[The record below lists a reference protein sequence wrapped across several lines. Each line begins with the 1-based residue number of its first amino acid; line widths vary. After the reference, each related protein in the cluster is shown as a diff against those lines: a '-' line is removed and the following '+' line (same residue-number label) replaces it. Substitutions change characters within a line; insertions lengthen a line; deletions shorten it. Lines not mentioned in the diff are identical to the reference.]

1 MKYYSPGMKKDALN
15 QIQTPLFRVKIIF
28 VALFAVVITSGC
40 VNQLPGPE
48 VQQWTSYEITLIS
61 QSSYDNGYTDIN
73 VWAHFTN
80 GKGDTLIRP
89 AFWDGGNIWKI
100 RFSPPDSGTTWSW
113 TAFSIPHDR
122 GLSGNNGSLTS
133 VAYTGSNSL
142 LKHGLL
148 RMSEEK
154 RNVIHANGKPF
165 LVVGDTPWSIPFR
178 ATTDHVKIYAAD
190 RMKKGFNAALLMSV
204 QPDMYAEGP
213 DARNTVLG
221 FARGFEDL
229 HTGHLNK
236 LNPGYFQYLDSLMQ
250 ILVDHGIV
258 PVYQPV
264 FHGFGWKGKS
274 VLGPVADPE
283 EYARYCKYLVARYG
297 SMPAL
302 WLVSGD
308 AHGLDPGVK
317 PGGEMIEKWDC
328 YQQPTGIHYNPADD
342 WLPSWAGGDSS
353 RCFHYNS
360 SYQDEPW
367 LDFQWAQ
374 TGHDGL
380 HLYHKVERMYDNKPV
395 KACLNGEPTYE
406 GMGNGKNGLGWWQG
420 EEAWNQL
427 MHGGTMGVVYG
438 AVCLWQWKITP
449 DEPGWDSWTNAP
461 MSWKEA
467 VVQQGSNFVGYV
479 SKAFEG
485 FDFADMERRWDL
497 TASDQP
503 LLAKEG
509 VFYISYLEKGGIITI
524 RNMVSGLPFYWFNP
538 ENGEFVAE
546 GITSSDGI
554 FTAPDNN
561 RWVLI
566 TGDRKFK

>member
-1 MKYYSPGMKKDALN
+1 MKKETSN
-15 QIQTPLFRVKIIF
+15 QILTLAHKGKVISF
-28 VALFAVVITSGC
+28 ALLASVLISAC
-40 VNQLPGPE
+40 VNQLPVPE
-48 VQQWTSYEITLIS
+48 VPQWTTHEITLIS
-61 QSSYDNGYTDIN
+61 RSSFENGYTDTE
-73 VWAHFTN
+73 VWALFISGN
-80 GKGDTLIRP
+80 GDTLIRP
-89 AFWDGGNIWKI
+89 AFWDGGNNWKI
-100 RFSPPDSGTTWSW
+100 RFSPPDAGSTWSW
-113 TAFSIPHDR
+113 TTFSSPYDK
-122 GLSGNNGSLTS
+122 GLAGKKGSLVS
-133 VAYTGSNSL
+133 VAYTGNNRL

-148 RMSEEK
+148 RMSDGK
-154 RNVIHANGKPF
+154 RNVIHADGKPF

-178 ATTDHVKIYAAD
+178 ATTDQVKIYAAD

-204 QPDMYAEGP
+204 QPDMYAEGSE
-213 DARNTVLG
+213 ARNTVLG
-221 FARGFEDL
+221 FARGFADL
-229 HTGHLNK
+229 HEGHLNK
-236 LNPGYFQYLDSLMQ
+236 LNPDYFQYLDSLMQ

-264 FHGFGWKGKS
+264 FHGFGWKGKT
-274 VLGPVADPE
+274 VLGPVADPG
-283 EYARYCKYLVARYG
+283 EYARYCRYLVARYG
-297 SMPAL
+297 SMPAF

-308 AHGLDPGVK
+308 AHGLDRGVK

-342 WLPSWAGGDSS
+342 YLASWANGDSS
-353 RCFHYNS
+353 RCFHYNR

-374 TGHDGL
+374 TGHDGQ
-380 HLYHKVERMYDNKPV
+380 HLYHKVTRMYDNKPV

-406 GMGNGKNGLGWWQG
+406 GMNNGKNGLGWWQG

-449 DEPGWDSWTNAP
+449 DEPGWDSWTDAP

-467 VVQQGSNFVGYV
+467 LLLEGSNYAGVV

-485 FDFADMERRWDL
+485 FDFTDIERRWDL

-509 VFYISYLEKGGIITI
+509 IIYISYLDKGGAIKIK
-524 RNMVSGLPFYWFNP
+524 NMVPDLPFYWFNP
-538 ENGEFVAE
+538 GTGTFEAE
-546 GITSSDGI
+546 GITSADGI
-554 FTAPDNN
+554 FKAPDTKP
-561 RWVLI
+561 WVLI
-566 TGDRKFK
+566 AGKRIFK

>member
-1 MKYYSPGMKKDALN
+1 MKKDALN
-15 QIQTPLFRVKIIF
+15 HLQTSLFPMKIIF
-28 VALFAVVITSGC
+28 IAVMAVVIISGC
-40 VNQLPGPE
+40 DNQLTVPE
-48 VQQWTSYEITLIS
+48 VQQWTSHEITLTS
-61 QSSYDNGYTDIN
+61 QSSYENGYTDIN
-73 VWAHFTN
+73 AWAHFTN
-80 GKGDTLIRP
+80 GKGDTLTRP

-100 RFSPPDSGTTWSW
+100 RFSPPDTGTTWSW
-113 TAFSIPHDR
+113 TFFSIPQDN
-122 GLSGNNGSLTS
+122 GLSGRKGSLKS
-133 VAYTGSNSL
+133 VAYTGSNNL
-142 LKHGLL
+142 LKHGLM
-148 RMSEEK
+148 RISDKK
-154 RNVIHANGKPF
+154 RNVIHADGKPF
-165 LVVGDTPWSIPFR
+165 LVVGDTPWAIPFR

-190 RMKKGFNAALLMSV
+190 RMKKGFNTALLMTV

-229 HTGHLNK
+229 HEGHLNK
-236 LNPGYFQYLDSLMQ
+236 LNPDYFQYLDSLME

-274 VLGPVADPE
+274 VLGPGADPE

-297 SMPAL
+297 SMPAF

-308 AHGLDPGVK
+308 ANGLDPGVK
-317 PGGEMIEKWDC
+317 PGGEMVERWDC
-328 YQQPTGIHYNPADD
+328 YQQPAGIHYNPADD
-342 WLPSWAGGDSS
+342 YLASWAGGDSS
-353 RCFHYNS
+353 RCFHYNR

-374 TGHDGL
+374 TGHDEL
-380 HLYHKVERMYDNKPV
+380 HLYHKVYRMYDNKPV
-395 KACLNGEPTYE
+395 KAGLNGEPTYE
-406 GMGNGKNGLGWWQG
+406 GMGNGKKGLGWWQG

-438 AVCLWQWKITP
+438 SVCLWQWKITP

-467 VVQQGSNFVGYV
+467 LVQEGSNYVGHV

-497 TASDQP
+497 TASGQP

-509 VFYISYLEKGGIITI
+509 VFYISYLEKGGTIII

-538 ENGEFVAE
+538 ENGELAAE
-546 GITSSDGI
+546 GITSSEGN
-554 FTAPDNN
+554 FNAPDNKP
-561 RWVLI
+561 WVLI
-566 TGDRKFK
+566 TGHRKFR

>member
-1 MKYYSPGMKKDALN
+1 MKKTISN
-15 QIQTPLFRVKIIF
+15 RIYFFSIPQIVICI
-28 VALFAVVITSGC
+28 AVFQYLTAAGC
-40 VNQLPGPE
+40 TRKVRIHE
-48 VQQWTSYEITLIS
+48 VQQWKTHEITLIS
-61 QSSYDNGYTDIN
+61 KSGHDNAYTDIE
-73 VWAHFTN
+73 VWARFTD
-80 GKGDTLIRP
+80 GKGDTLLRP
-89 AFWDGGNIWKI
+89 GFWDGGNIWKV
-100 RFSPPDSGTTWSW
+100 RFAPPDSGSKWSW
-113 TAFSIPHDR
+113 EVFSIPSDK
-122 GLSGNNGSLTS
+122 GLSGKKGSLVS
-133 VAYTGSNSL
+133 VKYSGKNPL
-142 LKHGLL
+142 IKNGLL
-148 RMSEEK
+148 RMSEGK

-178 ATTDHVKIYAAD
+178 ATTGQVKTYAAD

-221 FARGFEDL
+221 FARGFDDL
-229 HTGHLNK
+229 HEGHLNK
-236 LNPGYFQYLDSLMQ
+236 LRPDYFQYLDSLML

-264 FHGFGWKGKS
+264 FHGFGWKGKT
-274 VLGPVADPE
+274 VLGPTADPD

-297 SMPAL
+297 SMPAF

-342 WLPSWAGGDSS
+342 YMPLWARGDSS
-353 RCFHYNS
+353 RCFHYNR

-380 HLYHKVERMYDNKPV
+380 HLYHKVERMYDNKPT

-438 AVCLWQWKITP
+438 AACLWQWKITP
-449 DEPGWDSWTNAP
+449 NEPGWDAWTDAP

-467 VVQQGSNFVGYV
+467 MAQEGSNYAGLV

-485 FDFADMERRWDL
+485 FDFADMERFREL
-497 TASDQP
+497 TDSNRYI
-503 LLAKEG
+503 LAKEG
-509 VFYISYLEKGGIITI
+509 LFYIAYLDKGGLITI
-524 RNMVSGLPFYWFNP
+524 KNMTSGLPFYWFDP
-538 ENGEFVAE
+538 KTGRFEAE
-546 GITSSDGI
+546 GMTSGEGI
-554 FTAPDNN
+554 FQAPDSNP
-561 RWVLI
+561 WVLVI
-566 TGDRKFK
+566 GDKKWQ

>member
-1 MKYYSPGMKKDALN
+1 MKRKMFNILSA
-15 QIQTPLFRVKIIF
+15 
-28 VALFAVVITSGC
+28 ALFLVTTSGC
-40 VNQLPGPE
+40 NRSPVIE
-48 VQQWTSYEITLIS
+48 IQQWTKHEIILSAQSTYE
-61 QSSYDNGYTDIN
+61 NGYTD
-73 VWAHFTN
+73 VDAWAKFTN

-89 AFWDGGNIWKI
+89 AFWDGGSTWKI
-100 RFSPPDSGTTWSW
+100 RFSPPDTGSVWTWE
-113 TAFSIPHDR
+113 AFSDPEDKGI
-122 GLSGNNGSLTS
+122 SGKTGSIRS
-133 VAYTGSNSL
+133 VAYSGDNNLIKNGL
-142 LKHGLL
+142 LK
-148 RMSEEK
+148 MSPGK
-154 RNVIHANGKPF
+154 RNVVHANGKPF
-165 LVVGDTPWSIPFR
+165 LVVGDTPWAIPFR
-178 ATTDHVKIYAAD
+178 ATTNQVKTYASD

-204 QPDMYAEGP
+204 QPDMHAEGP
-213 DARNTVLG
+213 DVRDTVLG

-229 HTGHLNK
+229 HEGHLNK
-236 LNPGYFQYLDSLMQ
+236 LIPDYFQYLDSLMH
-250 ILVDHGIV
+250 ILVDYGIV

-264 FHGFGWKGKS
+264 FHGFGWKGKT
-274 VLGPVADPE
+274 VLGPVADPA

-297 SMPAL
+297 NMPAF

-308 AHGLDPGVK
+308 NHGLDPGVK
-317 PGGEMIEKWDC
+317 PGGEMIENWDC

-342 WLPSWAGGDSS
+342 YLASWANGDSS
-353 RCFHYNS
+353 RCFHYNR

-380 HLYHKVERMYDNKPV
+380 HLYHKVERMYDNEPI
-395 KACLNGEPTYE
+395 KAALNGEPTYE

-449 DEPGWDSWTNAP
+449 DEPGWGDWTNAP

-467 VVQQGSNFVGYV
+467 MMQEGSNYAGHV
-479 SKAFEG
+479 SRAFDG

-497 TASDQP
+497 ATSGQP

-509 VFYISYLEKGGIITI
+509 VFYIAYLEKGGAITI

-538 ENGEFVAE
+538 EKGEFAAE
-546 GITSSDGI
+546 GITSEEGS
-554 FTAPDNN
+554 FKAPDNN
-561 RWVLI
+561 PWVLVA
-566 TGDRKFK
+566 GHRRFR